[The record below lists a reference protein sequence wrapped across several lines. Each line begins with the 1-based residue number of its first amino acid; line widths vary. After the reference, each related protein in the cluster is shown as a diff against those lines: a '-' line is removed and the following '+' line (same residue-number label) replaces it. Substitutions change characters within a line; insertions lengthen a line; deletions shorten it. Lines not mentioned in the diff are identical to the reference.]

1 VRQINGILIQIPM
14 KSALFLSRLALL
26 CNAFFLLCLIIRQTH
41 DFIPSADVKATII
54 VLGWLLAPLI
64 NLIATTNWVIR
75 LLNHRQPNLAAWLPV
90 TNILFLLVQ
99 IFIHF
104 ILPA

>member
-1 VRQINGILIQIPM
+1 M

-26 CNAFFLLCLIIRQTH
+26 CNAFFVVCLIIRQTH

-54 VLGWLLAPLI
+54 ILGWLLAPLI
-64 NLIATTNWVIR
+64 NLVATTIWIIR
-75 LLNHRQPNLAAWLPV
+75 LLHHRKPNLAIWLPV
-90 TNILFLLVQ
+90 TNILFLLLQV
-99 IFIHF
+99 FIHF